1 MINPNSILNDWL
13 SLKKNELIKS
23 YNDNGFRASGKFE
36 KSLRIETDVKGG
48 RMFGIYYAYWLENG
62 RNKNRK
68 QDNKSL
74 WSFARWAANTFIGE
88 WCRNKGI
95 NEELALPIAYKIAK
109 EGFNYIG
116 ARQNFISKVF
126 NSESL
131 SELNLRLKHSIIKDL
146 NSEIMTSFA
155 IFKKK

>member
-1 MINPNSILNDWL
+1 MIEPRSILSDWL
-13 SLKKNELIKS
+13 NTKKLELIKS

-36 KSLRIETDVKGG
+36 KSLRVETDAKGG
-48 RMFGIYYAYWLENG
+48 RMFGIYYAYWMENG

-95 NEELALPIAYKIAK
+95 NEKFALPIAYKIAR
-109 EGFNYIG
+109 EGFKFTGN
-116 ARQNFISKVF
+116 RENFISKVF
-126 NSESL
+126 NAEAL
-131 SELNLRLKHSIIKDL
+131 SELNLNLKHSIIKEL